1 MNGMKATKKRITAML
16 FAALLVLSSVD
27 YDVLSATAA
36 EGAGTVCLD
45 HTEHTAD
52 CGCAEAVEGAGTAC
66 PNHTEHTADCGY
78 VEAVEG
84 AGCTHEHTDDC
95 YRTVTECV
103 HEHGDECYEK
113 TLTCEDTEEGH
124 EHTDACYTETVICTH
139 TCSEESG
146 CIRRELDCRH
156 EHDES
161 CGYVEAV
168 EGQLCIH
175 SCELC
180 SGAAEES
187 TEEETADTEEDLPE
201 KQAEAEA
208 SAVDSEI
215 SSWAELQAA
224 LKTSGEYKL
233 TCDVESTEDSWKGVL
248 EVPADATVTLDL
260 AGYKVDRSL
269 DSSLSDGQVMKVSG
283 TLTVNDSGG
292 SGVITG
298 GYGSG
303 IDMKGAAVYVK
314 SGGSF
319 TLNGGSI
326 RDNRTSADSNHATG
340 VGVENNATFIMNGG
354 VIRDN
359 HGEGSGSL
367 GGGVGADSSA
377 TVKLLGGRIVNND
390 VAGSYGGGLFFYG
403 SNVTVGG
410 SIEIKDNIVK
420 YGEISNVAGTK
431 SGPVLLLS
439 EDVPLTK
446 DAKIGWTVNT
456 YDGVVANGTPVAK
469 GKNAANYVD
478 NFFSDQDSSY
488 IIGVKAGDAET
499 IYIATADSTVVSKP
513 GAPVETHEH
522 NGKTFVPWSAD
533 NIRDLGNGNSNILA
547 GSYYLTEDVTAGTE
561 LIVSGV
567 TVDICLNGHTFDLNG
582 KAFFLES
589 GAELNIYDCDAN
601 QSTGKI
607 TNGGGH
613 SSGDKK
619 GGAVYVKGSTLNLYG
634 GSLEGNSAVWGGAI
648 FIDASSGK
656 STVNMY
662 GGVIQNN
669 TATKGGGG
677 IEVEDAQSYFY
688 MSGGSIIN
696 NQVEKVDASR
706 HKGGG
711 VHFNQTNMTI
721 DGKVNISGNT
731 VAGVENNVY
740 LRSGKSITVKLIE
753 EGSRIGVSASD
764 IEDSTSLETYTIT
777 NGYQR
782 LGTSDIKY
790 FFLDGTHSK
799 SQYALTHNGNELQ
812 IQKHTHAWKYVAG
825 TGDNANKLYAYCNTS
840 TPPQCGYYGADCT
853 KLPLVITAQS
863 PFTSTGSAYNGA
875 KLSADE
881 LSEFNAATGNSLS
894 DASIVYYK
902 DAALSEKTTT
912 KDGAS
917 GAGKAPVNAGTYYA
931 AVSVGD
937 ASAKAEFTIKAAV
950 TEYRITLVRATA
962 KAKDGTTGQQETGYE
977 AGKEVI
983 LTADAPGEGEVFD
996 HWETTGI
1003 ELDDAQKKKS
1013 VITITM
1019 PDNDISVTAVYR
1031 DTKAP
1036 VLGGIKDGGKYCG
1049 SVTVTVT
1056 DNNLD
1061 KVTLDGK
1068 NVTLTDDRF
1077 VIPGDD
1083 SKHTVRAEDT
1093 ASNVTEYTVTVYK
1106 GHDFEHPGYKET
1118 GREGNVITEEAL
1130 CGHGCG
1136 RKITRKKTTEGDI
1149 ISQEDPNGDGS
1160 SGKLATEVQVEPGTP
1175 AVRVSGLDVKT
1186 AREVLT
1192 PAELAEVKSGKDLL
1206 VYLEIKKLEEAA
1218 VNADDISKTKEQA
1231 EAKKLQKGI
1240 YLDLSMW
1247 KKIGDAAASKLG
1259 STQLSKDLKI
1269 TLTLPDELKAPAG
1282 KTRTYYVIR
1291 VHGGTAVVLDTKCKG
1306 NEISFMTDSFSTY
1319 SVWYTEKDTPA
1330 SQGGSDGTPGKTGTP
1345 DQSGA
1350 SASSGTQGGS
1360 DGSGSQNVQSVQS
1373 SPAGQSNQS
1382 GSSTSVGAPKTGDES
1397 NMALWVMLLLL
1408 SAVVLAGITAKRKKD
1423 SGFSL

>member
-16 FAALLVLSSVD
+16 FAVLLVLSSVD

-124 EHTDACYTETVICTH
+124 EHTDACYTQTVICTH

-168 EGQLCIH
+168 EGQPCTH

-180 SGAAEES
+180 SSAAEES
-187 TEEETADTEEDLPE
+187 TEEETTDTEE
-201 KQAEAEA
+201 
-208 SAVDSEI
+208 
-215 SSWAELQAA
+215 
-224 LKTSGEYKL
+224 
-233 TCDVESTEDSWKGVL
+233 
-248 EVPADATVTLDL
+248 
-260 AGYKVDRSL
+260 
-269 DSSLSDGQVMKVSG
+269 
-283 TLTVNDSGG
+283 
-292 SGVITG
+292 
-298 GYGSG
+298 
-303 IDMKGAAVYVK
+303 
-314 SGGSF
+314 
-319 TLNGGSI
+319 
-326 RDNRTSADSNHATG
+326 
-340 VGVENNATFIMNGG
+340 
-354 VIRDN
+354 
-359 HGEGSGSL
+359 
-367 GGGVGADSSA
+367 
-377 TVKLLGGRIVNND
+377 
-390 VAGSYGGGLFFYG
+390 
-403 SNVTVGG
+403 
-410 SIEIKDNIVK
+410 
-420 YGEISNVAGTK
+420 
-431 SGPVLLLS
+431 
-439 EDVPLTK
+439 
-446 DAKIGWTVNT
+446 
-456 YDGVVANGTPVAK
+456 
-469 GKNAANYVD
+469 
-478 NFFSDQDSSY
+478 
-488 IIGVKAGDAET
+488 
-499 IYIATADSTVVSKP
+499 ATADSTVVSKP
-513 GAPVETHEH
+513 GASTPGAPVERHEH
-522 NGKTFVPWSAD
+522 DGKKFVPWSA
-533 NIRDLGNGNSNILA
+533 NSIKDLGNGNSNILA

-561 LIVSGV
+561 LIVSSG

-740 LRSGKSITVKLIE
+740 LRSGKSITVNLIE

-799 SQYALTHNGNELQ
+799 SQYALTHNGRELQ
-812 IQKHTHAWKYVAG
+812 IQKHSHDWKYVAG

-840 TPPQCGYYGADCT
+840 NPPQCGYYGADCT

-863 PFTSTGSAYNGA
+863 PFTSTGSAYDGA

-881 LSEFNAATGNSLS
+881 LFEFNAATGNSLS
-894 DASIVYYK
+894 DVSIVYYK

-917 GAGKAPVNAGTYYA
+917 GAGRAPVNAGTYYA

-937 ASAKAEFTIKAAV
+937 ASAKAEFTIKEAV
-950 TEYRITLVRATA
+950 TEHRITLVRATA

-1036 VLGGIKDGGKYCG
+1036 VLSGIKDGGKYCG

-1061 KVTLDGK
+1061 RVTLDGK
-1068 NVTLTDDRF
+1068 NVTLTDDKF

-1259 STQLSKDLKI
+1259 STQLSKNLKI

-1350 SASSGTQGGS
+1350 AASSGTQGGS

-1382 GSSTSVGAPKTGDES
+1382 GSSTGSSTSVGAPKTGDES